1 MTGSASLPTV
11 PPLPRRI
18 LIAVL
23 AALQLV
29 MVATGI
35 AYIPI
40 GPLRLT
46 FLTLPVAVGGALLGP
61 AAGAVLGAVFGISS
75 FLTCLGV
82 FSMDPLG
89 AVLLGIQ
96 PVLLFLVCV
105 VPRILCGWLPAL
117 ACRALSRSRLGQK
130 DKSGLLPI
138 GTACLLTPLLNTLFF
153 LSGLWLCFADSFL
166 HSSAVTDLLGGTV
179 SSVTALFAAF
189 AGVNALLEAAVG
201 LVAGTAVCKA
211 LSLLLRRM
219 H

>member
-130 DKSGLLPI
+130 DKSGLLPL
-138 GTACLLTPLLNTLFF
+138 G
-153 LSGLWLCFADSFL
+153 
-166 HSSAVTDLLGGTV
+166 TDLLGGTV

-189 AGVNALLEAAVG
+189 AGVNALLEATVG

-211 LSLLLRRM
+211 LSLLLHRM